1 LEALNHFMIFL
12 QKNPLHLALFGTAVI
27 TGGMLI
33 WPLFSRLS
41 GQSNEIG
48 TVETVQLINR
58 RDALVIDVRESSE
71 YASGHIA
78 NSRHIPLAQ
87 LADHLKS
94 LEKFKTRPIIVNCRS
109 GSRAAGAVGILRKNG
124 FNEVFTLRG
133 GILAWA
139 QASMPLEKSK

>member
-1 LEALNHFMIFL
+1 MEALEHFMIFL

-71 YASGHIA
+71 YAARRHCDDGQHQPSDRQPECGHRGPPMA
-78 NSRHIPLAQ
+78 ENAARGSSTPRSLRRWLNFGRSPVGRRVPKNRPLA
-87 LADHLKS
+87 S
-94 LEKFKTRPIIVNCRS
+94 RP
-109 GSRAAGAVGILRKNG
+109 A
-124 FNEVFTLRG
+124 E
-133 GILAWA
+133 
-139 QASMPLEKSK
+139 